1 MNGFTLAHTYLDNVK
16 QEAADDFKKKLG
28 DVANYGSL
36 SLAIALGSEL
46 DLFNALSEVSD
57 AEKPATAEMVYVFEW
72 LRCMTCG
79 EIVESDESGTKFWI
93 PEERLE
99 TLTGTIPSLPVATTK
114 MNVCFSG
121 AFKQMLRVFSNDGPL
136 GIDYAPYSD
145 FHATLA
151 PWAMLEKHLVQ
162 DLIPTI
168 GAKEKLCAG
177 ARVLGVGCGGGCQAV
192 NLAHHFPKSHFTGVD
207 ITEAA
212 ISDANKAAAEKNVTN
227 VEFHRVEARE
237 LPKDWEDSFDLV
249 FMFDAC
255 HDQMRP
261 DLALAEAHRVLKP
274 DGLFTMIETNGTG
287 NCYRDRYEIGS
298 EALFFYVAS
307 IFHCLPVGSNSQDAL
322 GLGTMCGTQKVQKLL
337 KESGFKNV
345 GVHQLDFAPMSAL
358 YTARK

>member
-1 MNGFTLAHTYLDNVK
+1 DI
-16 QEAADDFKKKLG
+16 
-28 DVANYGSL
+28 ANYGSL

-57 AEKPATAEMVYVFEW
+57 AEKPATAEKVAKARNLKPRYVFEW

-114 MNVCFSG
+114 MNIGFTG
-121 AFKQMLRVFSNDGPL
+121 TFKQMLRVFSNDGPL

-145 FHATLA
+145 FHVKP
-151 PWAMLEKHLVQ
+151 PWAMQEKNLVE

-177 ARVLGVGCGGGCQAV
+177 ARVLEVGCVSGWQAV
-192 NLAHHFPKSHFTGVD
+192 KLAQHFPKSHFTGVD
-207 ITEAA
+207 VTEAA
-212 ISDANKAAAEKNVTN
+212 ISDAKKAAAEKNVPN
-227 VEFHRVEARE
+227 AEFHQVDARE
-237 LPKDWEDSFDLV
+237 LPKDWQESFDIV

-255 HDQMRP
+255 HVQVRP
-261 DLALAEAHRVLKP
+261 DLALAEVHRVLKP
-274 DGLFTMIETNGTG
+274 DGIFAMVEANGTS

-298 EALFFYVAS
+298 DALFFYVAS
-307 IFHCLPVGSNSQDAL
+307 IFHCLP
-322 GLGTMCGTQKVQKLL
+322 
-337 KESGFKNV
+337 
-345 GVHQLDFAPMSAL
+345 
-358 YTARK
+358 